1 MTLPLPAANAAR
13 ACLTAC
19 PVPSRSSCVYT
30 AAPGDCA
37 TTAALTASWPGP
49 TTTAMRAAP
58 AACEARTACPTI
70 GNLPTGCRTLGIADR
85 MRVPSPAA
93 RMIDNNS
100 VMPAPLST
108 PDFARFYGSNVLG
121 IHYIAAMVNYPKA
134 PRFERLGG
142 VWVLAKAS
150 DQFQA
155 RDVTF
160 WGVFALVVWGVAV
173 LGANLSALIPD
184 SVLGGLHA
192 SRLGGATLN
201 QLRGQVD
208 ALATQAAL
216 LKQENTVLV
225 QRFMVNEQASGE
237 VTRRVGALELPVPK
251 ILETLNN
258 SSGVDQSAVTAS
270 TGTTAKPFDTDGGS
284 VSYTTTPMPGM

>member
-1 MTLPLPAANAAR
+1 
-13 ACLTAC
+13 
-19 PVPSRSSCVYT
+19 
-30 AAPGDCA
+30 
-37 TTAALTASWPGP
+37 
-49 TTTAMRAAP
+49 
-58 AACEARTACPTI
+58 
-70 GNLPTGCRTLGIADR
+70 

-121 IHYIAAMVNYPKA
+121 IHYITEMVNYPKV
-134 PRFERLGG
+134 PRFKRLRGD
-142 VWVLAKAS
+142 WDLAKAS
-150 DQFQA
+150 DLFQA

-184 SVLGGLHA
+184 NVLGGLHA

-201 QLRGQVD
+201 QLRGQLD
-208 ALATQAAL
+208 ALTPQAAL

-225 QRFMVNEQASGE
+225 QRFMVTEPASGA
-237 VTRRVGALELPVPK
+237 VTRRVGALELTVPK
-251 ILETLNN
+251 ILESLNN
-258 SSGVDQSAVTAS
+258 GSPVDQSAVPAS
-270 TGTTAKPFDTDGGS
+270 
-284 VSYTTTPMPGM
+284 

>member
-1 MTLPLPAANAAR
+1 
-13 ACLTAC
+13 
-19 PVPSRSSCVYT
+19 
-30 AAPGDCA
+30 
-37 TTAALTASWPGP
+37 
-49 TTTAMRAAP
+49 
-58 AACEARTACPTI
+58 
-70 GNLPTGCRTLGIADR
+70 
-85 MRVPSPAA
+85 
-93 RMIDNNS
+93 
-100 VMPAPLST
+100 
-108 PDFARFYGSNVLG
+108 VLG

-134 PRFERLGG
+134 PRFERLRG
-142 VWVLAKAS
+142 VWDLAKAS

-201 QLRGQVD
+201 QLRGQID
-208 ALATQAAL
+208 ALTTQTAL

-237 VTRRVGALELPVPK
+237 VTRRVGALELTVPK

-258 SSGVDQSAVTAS
+258 GPGVDQSAVTAS
-270 TGTTAKPFDTDGGS
+270 TGTTAKTFDTDGGS
-284 VSYTTTPMPGM
+284 VSYTTTPMPGMASPTATPQEQPMPKPLAADVTPDPGSFGVALGPPIDADEAAFAWAGMNGKVGTLLMGLGPLLGHVEGGSGRRLVAGPITSEADAQELCGRMAKVGVACQTVPFIGDPMSLPR